1 MFAYLLYCW
10 PKVLIESLTSLTN
23 TALSCCAFNI
33 PRALTQLSCCHNI
46 SSPLSIIT
54 RVNPEERTHTLYR
67 LIRILDQNCIW
78 LNALFLYILLPQHFF
93 TPINHYSSKSWG
105 NNKHSL
111 SIDSNFGSELYF
123 TQCIVLVY
131 LRARRGVGGG
141 LHEHFPLIDWIES
154 SAEKDSFF
162 WREVIL
168 LTGAS
173 WVELSK
179 RAGKTHFSRF
189 SLFQKK
195 KFWTDAWSINR
206 NYDNWFIQVFKAR

>member
-33 PRALTQLSCCHNI
+33 PRALTQLSCCHNL

-54 RVNPEERTHTLYR
+54 RVNPEEITNILA
-67 LIRILDQNCIW
+67 LNLIDWFEFWIRIVFHSMQSSCI
-78 LNALFLYILLPQHFF
+78 
-93 TPINHYSSKSWG
+93 SWG
-105 NNKHSL
+105 
-111 SIDSNFGSELYF
+111 G
-123 TQCIVLVY
+123 
-131 LRARRGVGGG
+131 GGGGG
-141 LHEHFPLIDWIES
+141 LHAHFPLIDWIES

-206 NYDNWFIQVFKAR
+206 HYDNWFIQVFEAR